1 MGMGKQG
8 GMVKAPVATNVEG
21 KKNGGKV
28 VGGGMVK
35 YGMTPKPV
43 GGNSKKTK

>member
-1 MGMGKQG
+1 MFGKQG
-8 GMVKAPVATNVEG
+8 KSAKAPVHPGHEG

-35 YGMTPKPV
+35 QGTLSK
-43 GGNSKKTK
+43 GTKGNNNKLK

>member
-1 MGMGKQG
+1 MFGKQG
-8 GMVKAPVATNVEG
+8 KVAKANVHPGHEG

-35 YGMTPKPV
+35 KGTTIKPIA
-43 GGNSKKTK
+43 GNKNKLK

>member
-1 MGMGKQG
+1 MFGKQG
-8 GMVKAPVATNVEG
+8 KVAKANVHPGHAG

-35 YGMTPKPV
+35 QGKTVTPIK
-43 GGNSKKTK
+43 GNKNKLK

>member
-8 GMVKAPVATNVEG
+8 GIVKAPTASPMMG

-35 YGMTPKPV
+35 TGMTPKPV